1 MKLLIENW
9 RKYLKEEKLLKEGV
23 GLQGRIAGQYGPGS
37 FEDTGLGGTKEEPEE
52 VSYEAGVDVSVVD
65 EDEPKSLEV
74 AFKEPGLYANG
85 RPMPALAG
93 ERDRHGRELTPFWG
107 QSIPESRRE
116 GIEELVRDQTGKVFN
131 SNNEVYVMIDPDLDK
146 PGRVPIYIYDSKGED
161 WVAIGEVLKKL
172 GYKKKDF
179 LHVPRSS
186 AYDL

>member
-9 RKYLKEEKLLKEGV
+9 RKYLKEETLLKEGL
-23 GLQGRIAGQYGPGS
+23 GRQGRLAQEDPAGET
-37 FEDTGLGGTKEEPEE
+37 FTDTGLGGTAEEPE
-52 VSYEAGVDVSVVD
+52 

-74 AFKEPGLYANG
+74 EFKEK
-85 RPMPALAG
+85 ALAG

-116 GIEELVRDQTGKVFN
+116 GVEELVRTQTGKVWN

-146 PGRVPIYIYDSKGED
+146 PGRVPIWIYDSKGED
-161 WVAIGEVLKKL
+161 WVDIGQILKKL
-172 GYKKKDF
+172 GYKRKEF

-186 AYDL
+186 AYDQ

>member
-23 GLQGRIAGQYGPGS
+23 GLQGRIAAQYGPGS
-37 FEDTGLGGTKEEPEE
+37 FEDTGLGGTTEEPKE
-52 VSYEAGVDVSVVD
+52 DV
-65 EDEPKSLEV
+65 PKSLEA

-93 ERDRHGRELTPFWG
+93 QRDRHGRELTPFWG

-161 WVAIGEVLKKL
+161 WVAIGQVLKKL
-172 GYKKKDF
+172 GYKRKDF

-186 AYDL
+186 AYDQ